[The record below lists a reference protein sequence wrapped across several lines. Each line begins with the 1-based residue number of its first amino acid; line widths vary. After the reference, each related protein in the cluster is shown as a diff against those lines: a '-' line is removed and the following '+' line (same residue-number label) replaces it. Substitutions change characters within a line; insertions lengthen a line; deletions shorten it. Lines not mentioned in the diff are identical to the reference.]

1 MEEIVAMEKMEMT
14 RKEADLCVLKMFL
27 AVFLTETGE
36 AVKRELARMIAV
48 CKENAEKKL
57 EPATAMIWNTC
68 NPELVENFIKGYDK
82 AVAKYGIDEA
92 NARMQERILETI
104 LKYEDYY
111 SREELINRVRVLYA
125 AADIATKAEL
135 EDGINLE
142 RDEDGNYHE
151 I

>member
-1 MEEIVAMEKMEMT
+1 MEEIVAMEKMELT

-36 AVKRELARMIAV
+36 AVKHELARMISV
-48 CKENAEKKL
+48 CRENAEKKL
-57 EPATAMIWNTC
+57 EPGVAMTWNTC

-82 AVAKYGIDEA
+82 ARVKYGIDEA
-92 NARMQERILETI
+92 NRRMQERIIETI
-104 LKYEDYY
+104 LKYDKQY
-111 SREELINRVRVLYA
+111 SREKLINRVRVLYA
-125 AADIATKAEL
+125 AADIAAKAEL